1 MVQVVS
7 VCVDDEVLVRLLR
20 IPLRMCRLNALVIP
34 RPRFCSVEICG
45 VGAVCE

>member
-7 VCVDDEVLVRLLR
+7 VGVEDEVLVWLLM

-34 RPRFCSVEICG
+34 RPRFCNVEICG